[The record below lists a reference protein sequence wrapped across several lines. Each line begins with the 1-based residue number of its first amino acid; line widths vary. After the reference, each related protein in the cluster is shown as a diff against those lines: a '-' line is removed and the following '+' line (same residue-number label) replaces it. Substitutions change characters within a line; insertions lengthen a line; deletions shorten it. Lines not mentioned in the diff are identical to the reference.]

1 MAIATAKLKQPVVQP
16 LESITLTLDENEVKA
31 LIAVLN
37 RVGGNPHTSA
47 RKYTDSIHT
56 AVHSEL
62 ERVGAEVNIA
72 DIKIDV
78 ERSVSG
84 SIYFE

>member
-1 MAIATAKLKQPVVQP
+1 MATATAKLKQPVVQP

-31 LIAVLN
+31 LITVLN

-47 RKYTDSIHT
+47 RKYTDSISNAIHT
-56 AVHSEL
+56 EL
-62 ERVGAEVNIA
+62 NRIRLEVNTAGIN
-72 DIKIDV
+72 IDV
-78 ERSVSG
+78 ERSGRG